1 MEIYDNQENGYIA
14 VWLTKEE
21 KSHYDRDKLTGLLL
35 SKTNVTK
42 CKIVYFFSGSEDLC
56 RNTEGLLL
64 ANLKNV

>member
-21 KSHYDRDKLTGLLL
+21 KSCYDRDKLTGLLL

-42 CKIVYFFSGSEDLC
+42 CKIVYFFSGSENLC
-56 RNTEGLLL
+56 RNTEGLLF

>member
-21 KSHYDRDKLTGLLL
+21 KSRYDRDKLTGLLL

-42 CKIVYFFSGSEDLC
+42 CKIVYFF
-56 RNTEGLLL
+56 
-64 ANLKNV
+64 